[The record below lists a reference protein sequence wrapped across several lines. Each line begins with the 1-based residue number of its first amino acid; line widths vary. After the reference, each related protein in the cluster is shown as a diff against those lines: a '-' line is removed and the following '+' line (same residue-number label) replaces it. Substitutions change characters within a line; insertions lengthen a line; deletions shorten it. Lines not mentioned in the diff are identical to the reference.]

1 MTDFRA
7 CNDAMRY
14 ATITI
19 GGGTSVSPRW
29 RDPLTRCPRPQN
41 ILGCEI
47 SKEAYL
53 FHPSKEIPIVSRL
66 SEQSAS
72 MWVES
77 CQYDEDSDNSNNRT
91 SARGDHQQ
99 SPSED
104 SHGNS
109 RARLVIQPSLD
120 TTINDVDRCLWETVL
135 TSEYWSRNNS
145 WLRADMNQDWVS
157 TGVDTLVSTFTKRT
171 C

>member
-1 MTDFRA
+1 MWYETTKMLGPSWQHGVLR
-7 CNDAMRY
+7 MSGPRSTQPRY
-14 ATITI
+14 TNFEGVKLSRKPTC
-19 GGGTSVSPRW
+19 S
-29 RDPLTRCPRPQN
+29 
-41 ILGCEI
+41 ILP
-47 SKEAYL
+47 KKL
-53 FHPSKEIPIVSRL
+53 PIHKSL

-120 TTINDVDRCLWETVL
+120 TTINDVDRPFWERVL

-145 WLRADMNQDWVS
+145 WLRAA
-157 TGVDTLVSTFTKRT
+157 
-171 C
+171 